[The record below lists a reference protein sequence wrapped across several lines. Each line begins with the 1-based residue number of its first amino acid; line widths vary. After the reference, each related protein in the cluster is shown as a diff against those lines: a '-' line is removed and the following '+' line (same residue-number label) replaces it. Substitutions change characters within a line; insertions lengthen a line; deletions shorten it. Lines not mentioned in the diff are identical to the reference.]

1 MAGLFESSSLYNL
14 LKDYNYLPKIKT
26 EFLNPGN
33 IGQYDGMDNRISLS
47 PALKDQVPEATH
59 RTLTHEMAHSVQSL
73 LANRI
78 YNMPSLAFLRS
89 PEEQQLYLAYQKFK
103 EQPLLSSKDKTD
115 KYRSSVEERGGFGA
129 GNMSTTLENDYPSS
143 SHVDPTEATQLSI
156 LMDLYRRA
164 SPKQQLVNPSYK
176 DPFTPT
182 IK

>member
-14 LKDYNYLPKIKT
+14 LKDYNYLPQVKT
-26 EFLNPGN
+26 EFLTPGN
-33 IGQYDGMDNRISLS
+33 TGQYNGLSNQISLNPS
-47 PALKDQVPEATH
+47 LKDQVPEATT

-78 YNMPSLAFLRS
+78 YNMPALAIFRS
-89 PEEQQLYLAYQKFK
+89 PEEQQLYTAYQKFK

-115 KYRSSVEERGGFGA
+115 TYRSSVDERRGFGA
-129 GNMSTTLENDYPSS
+129 GNLSTNLENDYPSS

-164 SPKQQLVNPSYK
+164 TPKQQLVNPSYK